1 VTIVLDEPTTGTE
14 RHGLATDDE
23 RALLAWADAH
33 PIATDKPE
41 AENGRYKLPHPDTGA
56 DTAWTRVTT
65 FIEALDDGQGLT
77 IWKLGLTV
85 RGLVHNDALYTQA
98 KAEHDNDKALR
109 AIAEEAHLWAGS
121 KLSAAIGTALHLA
134 TEHHDL
140 GTGHRPPDPWG
151 AHVDAW
157 AAALVDHGITV
168 LPEWVESVVVN
179 TAVGC
184 AGTLD
189 RLVMLPDGRVV
200 VLDIKTGKDPK
211 KATYAVQAGV
221 YANASHAWSPTGYRA
236 LPDDLDRSTAV
247 IAHLS
252 ATDATCSMLA
262 VDAATGWERAQIV
275 TQVREARRVRGLFTK
290 LPTSGLVDRAIAEVR
305 AAKADPVA
313 DDGPVKVGDLLPTLE
328 ASLRARGVD
337 PAQPD
342 GGDQLAGRANEARDR
357 LKALRSD
364 PDAVATVKTL
374 WPAVIAP
381 KPPWTHDELD
391 AIERVLHAAD
401 GKESTWLG
409 LPDPELVAKVETARE
424 RLAPVA
430 EPAPS
435 PDDKVAPTART
446 ELLAAIK
453 AMGADAR
460 DRAAGWANEA
470 KTNGAPWGSSA
481 AGRMTIRTYW
491 LTRASAA
498 CAGHLVDDDLA
509 PDDLT
514 RACLALVLGEDVA
527 PAITTGAAIGALTID
542 EAQRLEAL
550 ATAYAQGDETVAAD
564 IGAAVVRV
572 A

>member
-1 VTIVLDEPTTGTE
+1 MTIVLDEPTTGTE

-41 AENGRYKLPHPDTGA
+41 AENGRYKLPHPDTGDA
-56 DTAWTRVTT
+56 TDWTRVTT

-85 RGLVHNDALYTQA
+85 RGLINNEALLTQA
-98 KAEHDNDKALR
+98 RAEHDNDKACR

-157 AAALVDHGITV
+157 ANALDVHGITV

-189 RLVMLPDGRVV
+189 RLVMLPDGRIV

-221 YANASHAWSPTGYRA
+221 YANATHAWTPGGYRA
-236 LPDDLDRSTAV
+236 LPADLDRSTAI

-252 ATDATCSMLA
+252 ATDATCDLLT

-275 TQVREARRVRGLFTK
+275 TKVREARRIKGLFAK
-290 LPTSGLVDRAIAEVR
+290 MIPTT
-305 AAKADPVA
+305 AAPAADPVTS
-313 DDGPVKVGDLLPTLE
+313 DDPVKVGDLLPTLE

-430 EPAPS
+430 EPTPS
-435 PDDKVAPTART
+435 PDDKVDPTART

-460 DRAAGWANEA
+460 DRAAAWANEA
-470 KTNGAPWGSSA
+470 KTNGAPWGSAA
-481 AGRMTIRTYW
+481 AGRMTLRTYW

-498 CAGHLVDDDLA
+498 CAAHLVDDDLA

-514 RACLALVLGEDVA
+514 RAALAIAIGDDVQ
-527 PAITTGAAIGALTID
+527 PAVPTGAAIGALTID

-550 ATAYAQGDETVAAD
+550 ALAYGQGDETVAAD

>member
-1 VTIVLDEPTTGTE
+1 MAGLVPRGEQTTAMARGHYLEP
-14 RHGLATDDE
+14 AV
-23 RALLAWADAH
+23 AAWFRDQ
-33 PIATDKPE
+33 
-41 AENGRYKLPHPDTGA
+41 HPD
-56 DTAWTRVTT
+56 W
-65 FIEALDDGQGLT
+65 I
-77 IWKLGLTV
+77 V
-85 RGLVHNDALYTQA
+85 RP
-98 KAEHDNDKALR
+98 
-109 AIAEEAHLWAGS
+109 S
-121 KLSAAIGTALHLA
+121 GT
-134 TEHHDL
+134 
-140 GTGHRPPDPWG
+140 
-151 AHVDAW
+151 W
-157 AAALVDHGITV
+157 AAADNPRRTASPDRLITKPDVDGFDLLQIKSTTKGREWGAPGSDRIPPDYYDQVQWEMDVVGASRCHVAIIGAFLDFAEYVVDYNPARVAQLRAEGCRFLALLDAGTPPSIDTHGATYYTV
-168 LPEWVESVVVN
+168 RQLHTDVDDTATVTLDTATARAFVAAKAAADQADAAYKATK
-179 TAVGC
+179 TAVLDAMGD
-184 AGTLD
+184 ASTARWGDITLAT
-189 RLVMLPDGRVV
+189 RRATKNGASLYPAKTLPD
-200 VLDIKTGKDPK
+200 L
-211 KATYAVQAGV
+211 GV
-221 YANASHAWSPTGYRA
+221 FDA
-236 LPDDLDRSTAV
+236 LPDEPEFHDNNAEQDV
-247 IAHLS
+247 PP
-252 ATDATCSMLA
+252 
-262 VDAATGWERAQIV
+262 AAPV
-275 TQVREARRVRGLFTK
+275 V
-290 LPTSGLVDRAIAEVR
+290 
-305 AAKADPVA
+305 DPVTS
-313 DDGPVKVGDLLPTLE
+313 DEPVKVGDLLPTLE

-337 PAQPD
+337 PAHPD
-342 GGDQLAGRANEARDR
+342 GGDQLAGRADEARDR

-435 PDDKVAPTART
+435 PDDKVAPAERTA
-446 ELLAAIK
+446 LMAAIK

-460 DRAAGWANEA
+460 DRAAGWHAEGKAN
-470 KTNGAPWGSSA
+470 GQPWGSSA
-481 AGRMTIRTYW
+481 AGRMTLRTYW

-498 CAGHLVDDDLA
+498 CAAHLIDDDLA

-527 PAITTGAAIGALTID
+527 PAVPTGAAIGALTID

>member
-1 VTIVLDEPTTGTE
+1 MTIVLDEPTTGTE

-33 PIATDKPE
+33 PIAADKPE

-109 AIAEEAHLWAGS
+109 AIAEEAHLFAGS
-121 KLSAAIGTALHLA
+121 KLSAAVGTALHLA

-221 YANASHAWSPTGYRA
+221 YANASHAWTPGGYRA
-236 LPDDLDRSTAV
+236 LPADLDRSTAV

-252 ATDATCSMLA
+252 ATDATCTMLA

-305 AAKADPVA
+305 AAKADPVTT
-313 DDGPVKVGDLLPTLE
+313 DEPVKVGDLLPTLE

-342 GGDQLAGRANEARDR
+342 GGDQLAGHADEARDR
-357 LKALRSD
+357 LKALRTD

-401 GKESTWLG
+401 GKDSTWFG

-435 PDDKVAPTART
+435 PDDKVAPAERT
-446 ELLAAIK
+446 ELMAAIK

-460 DRAAGWANEA
+460 DRAAGWHAEGKAN
-470 KTNGAPWGSSA
+470 GQPWGSSA
-481 AGRMTIRTYW
+481 AGRMTLRTYW

-498 CAGHLVDDDLA
+498 CAAHLIDDDLA
-509 PDDLT
+509 PDDGRLDYRGRT
-514 RACLALVLGEDVA
+514 IDVA
-527 PAITTGAAIGALTID
+527 AIPTGAAIGALTID

>member
-1 VTIVLDEPTTGTE
+1 MTIVLDEPTTGTE

-33 PIATDKPE
+33 PIAADKPE

-109 AIAEEAHLWAGS
+109 AIAEEAHLFAGS
-121 KLSAAIGTALHLA
+121 KLSAAVGTALHLA

-157 AAALVDHGITV
+157 ANALDVHGITV

-189 RLVMLPDGRVV
+189 RLVMLPDGRIV

-252 ATDATCSMLA
+252 AADATCTMLA

-305 AAKADPVA
+305 AAKADPVTA
-313 DDGPVKVGDLLPTLE
+313 DGPVKVSDLLPTLE

-357 LKALRSD
+357 LKALRTD

-435 PDDKVAPTART
+435 PDDKVAPAERT
-446 ELLAAIK
+446 ELMAAIK

-460 DRAAGWANEA
+460 DRAAGWHAEGKAN
-470 KTNGAPWGSSA
+470 GQPWGSSA
-481 AGRMTIRTYW
+481 AGRMTLRTYW

-498 CAGHLVDDDLA
+498 CAAHLIDDDLA

-514 RACLALVLGEDVA
+514 RAALAITLGEDVQ
-527 PAITTGAAIGALTID
+527 PALPTGAAIGALTID